1 MSDDAI
7 DPRFIELA
15 RTGERRLRNELVEAN
30 QGLAIAFAGRYRNRG
45 VAAEDLRQVALEGLV
60 RAVDR
65 FDPERGIRFSTFA
78 ARTIE
83 GDLKQYFRDKTWDV
97 HVPRRLRQL
106 ATAVQ
111 DAGGTL
117 TQRLGR
123 SPTPAEVAAELGLDV
138 VDVTMAIE
146 AATAYRSEPLDTP
159 GRAEAVAGGIDLD
172 RVDARIVA
180 PALLRNLSD
189 EQRTVVEL
197 RFYAGLSQSDI
208 AERVGVSQMQV
219 SRVLRKALDRLRTEL
234 ES

>member
-7 DPRFIELA
+7 DPRFVELA
-15 RTGERRLRNELVEAN
+15 RTGDKRLRNELVEAN
-30 QGLAIAFAGRYRNRG
+30 QGLARAFAGRYRDRG
-45 VAAEDLRQVALEGLV
+45 VPAEDLNQVALVGLV

-83 GDLKQYFRDKTWDV
+83 GDLKQHFRDKTWDL

-111 DAGGTL
+111 NASGTL

-123 SPTPAEVAAELGLDV
+123 SPTPAEVATELGLDV
-138 VDVTMAIE
+138 ADVTMAIE
-146 AATAYRSEPLDTP
+146 ASTAYRSESLDLP
-159 GRAEAVAGGIDLD
+159 DRAEVAAVTEMD
-172 RVDARIVA
+172 RIEARLAA
-180 PALLRNLSD
+180 PALLGNLS
-189 EQRTVVEL
+189 ELERTIVEL
-197 RFYAGLSQSDI
+197 RFYGGLSQSDI
-208 AERVGVSQMQV
+208 AERMGVSQMQI
-219 SRVLRKALDRLRTEL
+219 SRLLRKALEQLRGEL